1 MNRIYA
7 QSLFLG
13 TKTVHLL
20 RLVSSSFETLSDG
33 NGRSFYWISK
43 VPSRHV
49 LRATPIRSFS
59 ACSASQDLSI
69 KKCVPCNSKDILIMT
84 EQTANEL
91 LIQVPDWKLIN
102 EDGIMKLQRSW
113 KVKSFTKGL
122 EFFQLVADI
131 AEAEG
136 SLSFRWSL
144 LETNFSRMSYCYQLS
159 MPCRMSLETESPHC
173 GSILCFC
180 FWVII
185 LTFIWLAGT
194 R

>member
-1 MNRIYA
+1 MDAHFIGYLRFHLA
-7 QSLFLG
+7 MFFEQRLLG
-13 TKTVHLL
+13 VLVLVLHL
-20 RLVSSSFETLSDG
+20 
-33 NGRSFYWISK
+33 K
-43 VPSRHV
+43 
-49 LRATPIRSFS
+49 
-59 ACSASQDLSI
+59 
-69 KKCVPCNSKDILIMT
+69 
-84 EQTANEL
+84 
-91 LIQVPDWKLIN
+91 VPDWKLIN

-194 R
+194 RRFNRK